1 MSPPWFLV
9 YDPQLF
15 SALIYFDVKNESS
28 EPRRENQESQNC
40 EKVVTILREDGGQVT
55 YGLDVY
61 VEKFVQ
67 DHPGHAVCH
76 AKTLLLRGLCRVL
89 FPRTL
94 LLRGECYIM
103 ISMVGSHPLLTSR
116 IPHPAPPVLSRSS
129 PNAPES
135 SASKE
140 KLVTGAQPGPLHFT
154 RFVITRQQVVSI
166 LGRGSSSCNEGNYHA
181 ALPDHTSQAATPSS
195 VAQPVHLNQKD
206 VPTFHLSN
214 TFSRRKITMRWS
226 PRLPS
231 IPEMPIPGTSG
242 SRQRYEG

>member
-67 DHPGHAVCH
+67 D
-76 AKTLLLRGLCRVL
+76 
-89 FPRTL
+89 
-94 LLRGECYIM
+94 
-103 ISMVGSHPLLTSR
+103 
-116 IPHPAPPVLSRSS
+116 HPAPPVLSRSS